1 MQKTKKSLDS
11 LFTKQR
17 TGKLRNSIYTV
28 LFLCSDSDLLW
39 LSDLVW
45 FFLFWERIGLIL
57 LSFNVVRMV
66 KHCKEKMV
74 GCVCMLM
81 TAAVFF
87 SLCFVSLRIQCTNI
101 N

>member
-1 MQKTKKSLDS
+1 M
-11 LFTKQR
+11 
-17 TGKLRNSIYTV
+17 YTV

-74 GCVCMLM
+74 GCVCLLM

-87 SLCFVSLRIQCTNI
+87 SFVLCVIEDSMYEYKLNYMACICATLRKH
-101 N
+101 